1 MFVDGSDDDDDT
13 TILDFNSRISDIF
26 DDEPPSDKAN
36 PMKVMY
42 AYSIEREVVG
52 NICIYRIVVIYA
64 YIE

>member
-1 MFVDGSDDDDDT
+1 MFVDGSDDDDT

-42 AYSIEREVVG
+42 AF
-52 NICIYRIVVIYA
+52 IYV
-64 YIE
+64 E